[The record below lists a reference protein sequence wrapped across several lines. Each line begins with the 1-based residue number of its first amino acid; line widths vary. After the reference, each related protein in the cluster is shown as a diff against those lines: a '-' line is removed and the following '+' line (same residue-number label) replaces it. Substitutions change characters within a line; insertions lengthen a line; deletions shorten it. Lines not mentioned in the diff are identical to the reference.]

1 MPLKSGYDHH
11 ANLVDRMADTL
22 GLDLRREME
31 RAKISY
37 QQLDGAVVR
46 CMDCPPDPPE
56 GCELWMESRAAG
68 GATHAPGIC
77 RNKALLENLRE
88 YG

>member
-11 ANLVDRMADTL
+11 ANLVDRMAETL

-46 CMDCPPDPPE
+46 CMDCPDPE
-56 GCELWMESRAAG
+56 GCELWMESRAA

>member
-46 CMDCPPDPPE
+46 CMDCPPTPR
-56 GCELWMESRAAG
+56 GLRAVDGKPCRRGGHPCAG
-68 GATHAPGIC
+68 HLPQQGAA
-77 RNKALLENLRE
+77 
-88 YG
+88 

>member
-1 MPLKSGYDHH
+1 MPMNFGYDHH
-11 ANLVDRMADTL
+11 ANLVDRMAETL
-22 GLDLRREME
+22 GLDLRREVE
-31 RAKISY
+31 RAQITY
-37 QQLDGAVVR
+37 QQVEGAVTR
-46 CMDCPPDPPE
+46 CMDCPDPE
-56 GCELWMESRAAG
+56 GCELWLEGRAN

>member
-1 MPLKSGYDHH
+1 MPTRDGYDHH
-11 ANLVDRMADTL
+11 ANLVDRMAETL
-22 GLDLRREME
+22 GLDLRREMT
-31 RAKISY
+31 RANITW
-37 QQLDGAVVR
+37 QQMDGAVSR
-46 CMDCPPDPPE
+46 CMDCPDPE
-56 GCELWMESRAAG
+56 GCELWVEQRMG